1 MYIRKESTLVVFL
14 FLSIQGFVMR
24 LTSKS
29 RASQRVPF
37 VAVHS
42 LSDSRERERRVFLV
56 FEEKR
61 TND

>member
-29 RASQRVPF
+29 RASPRVPF

-42 LSDSRERERRVFLV
+42 LSDSRERETRFSCFRR
-56 FEEKR
+56 EK
-61 TND
+61 DK